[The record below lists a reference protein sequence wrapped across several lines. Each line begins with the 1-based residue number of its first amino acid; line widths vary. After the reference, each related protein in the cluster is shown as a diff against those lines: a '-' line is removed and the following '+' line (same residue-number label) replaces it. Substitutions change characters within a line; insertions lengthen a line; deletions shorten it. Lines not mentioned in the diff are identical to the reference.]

1 MECEINK
8 LDSYYQNYVKK
19 NLVKE
24 PKEMKDIKRNDC
36 LTMVDCLG
44 LKLKNK
50 YVVAVMS
57 DGEFFDGANI
67 TNRYFEFYNK
77 LAKSDVGLIFTGG
90 VYDASI
96 YKKSSTKPVINYG
109 EGKIDVWKNHI
120 EEIHSY
126 GAKIM
131 ITIKPNFGRSN
142 GGVRLFDILSGSP
155 SFNKNYND
163 SRLICARLSD
173 GKCDEIVS
181 KMRRVSTFA
190 KRAGFDGVVI
200 DGGFEEVLGEFSS
213 KEFNKR
219 IFGYYA
225 EAKDLAVKCTKTI
238 SAQVGDLPIIYK
250 ISLQGFLNEVYEKNI
265 KQISTIKNVNKFST
279 VCDLVELI
287 KELVKVGVAA
297 FYFQIGTFETEFL
310 NESFT
315 LKNNG
320 LFDSYIDSLMTY
332 LNSLQIKNKYGE
344 AITSI
349 LKNDEINSLKN
360 NNYLCDITKN
370 IYADQDYI
378 IKEKTQKHI
387 KKCIKCN
394 KCIDFKQKYCK
405 NTCIINPELKHD
417 LLPVGNS
424 ASESIAIIGGG
435 ISGMVC
441 AITIANR
448 GGKCD
453 IFERGESLNISGE
466 LKTIFGYDD
475 CMKNYN
481 NYLKCEILK
490 NAKNNKINIKT
501 DTEIIFD
508 TNFIK
513 KYSTII
519 VATGA
524 HEKCLN
530 VNGAIQK
537 HVVSIYDF
545 LKKKPKDLDKKQI
558 AVYVKTELGLKLAV
572 YLAKI
577 GLRVSVLV
585 DDKNLLTKIPN
596 ANLTFYLESFNV
608 LKADIVL
615 ISRIKKIN
623 EDSVDVFVNN
633 KLKGKDITAV
643 ILNMKSKKEY
653 SYLAELKTI
662 DANLFI
668 YEPDLVSNNKLYY
681 DLVKNRY
688 PGKVYLIGDA
698 LEVGDLEH
706 SIKTGFYVGK
716 NI

>member
-24 PKEMKDIKRNDC
+24 PKEMKDIKRDDC

-44 LKLKNK
+44 LKLKNR

-57 DGEFFDGANI
+57 DGEFFDGTNI

-142 GGVRLFDILSGSP
+142 GGIRLFDILSGSP

-225 EAKDLAVKCTKTI
+225 ETKDLAVKCTKTI
-238 SAQVGDLPIIYK
+238 SAQMGSLPIIYK
-250 ISLQGFLNEVYEKNI
+250 ISLQSFLNEVYEKNI

-287 KELVKVGVAA
+287 KELVKFGVDA

-344 AITSI
+344 AITFI

-360 NNYLCDITKN
+360 NNYLCDVTKN

-378 IKEKTQKHI
+378 IKEKTQKLI

-405 NTCIINPELKHD
+405 NACIINPELKHN
-417 LLPVGNS
+417 LLSIGNS
-424 ASESIAIIGGG
+424 ASESIAIVGGG

-441 AITIANR
+441 ALTIANR

-453 IFERGESLNISGE
+453 IIERGDSLNALGE

-501 DTEIIFD
+501 DTDIIFD

-558 AVYVKTELGLKLAV
+558 AIYVKTELGLKLAV

-596 ANLTFYLESFNV
+596 ANLTFYLEAFNILRV
-608 LKADIVL
+608 DIVL

-662 DANLFI
+662 DADLFI
-668 YEPDLVSNNKLYY
+668 YEPYLVSNNKLYY